1 MFDMNNSGDR
11 RPVLVI
17 LGIIIACACMPTLL
31 VAAMRIFR
39 YIIPGILAGAALY
52 YIFLRK

>member
-1 MFDMNNSGDR
+1 MFDMNHSGDR
-11 RPVLVI
+11 RPVLMI

-31 VAAMRIFR
+31 VAATRIFR